1 MKRLLIGFAA
11 LTAAFAC
18 GAKDVSIELDAGAAK
33 RPFFADGVIPVGY
46 AADPKPGDEAAAL
59 ACRRAGAWLFHTSV
73 CDDATLAFLSEYGI
87 RIVLVIDGD
96 LKTAVATLTRVAA
109 GKYAHV
115 LAGVQLGTDP
125 TGGEDLAKWRAVL
138 SAVTRQKLKCPVAL
152 PVKDI
157 ESPILKRMKGYLG
170 AVTHLAVDL
179 RDTPAPF
186 EKLKRLSMQLESSPD
201 ASFKRFRLWAIAPG
215 RLPGTPAAEA
225 SSPATIAW
233 QTHWFMTA
241 FAIGQTDAVFFDR
254 PYGADDFGLLLRHLW
269 ATTARTQH
277 LVGGGESEA
286 IVKVATAA
294 TRKSATTEDD
304 LSLDDAESL
313 NVDDLAA
320 ALTAGTPL
328 TACAKVAEG
337 RIGDLQYLALLSDEK
352 PNSEDGTLGRMG
364 LLMVNT
370 SGEKVRVT
378 VKTNTKGGGTGTG
391 FRRRFVPDAK
401 TGGMS
406 VSLRERFG
414 AVKAEIEPG
423 EVTFVSFSI

>member
-1 MKRLLIGFAA
+1 MKRLVLGFAA
-11 LTAAFAC
+11 LAAVVC
-18 GAKDVSIELDAGAAK
+18 CAKDVTIDLDCNAAK
-33 RPFFADGVIPVGY
+33 RAFFSHGGIPIGY
-46 AADPKPGDEAAAL
+46 VDNPKAGDEAAVL
-59 ACRRAGAWLFHTSV
+59 ACRRAGAWMFHTSV
-73 CDDATLAFLSEYGI
+73 CDDATLAFLSKYGI
-87 RIVLVIDGD
+87 RIVLVLDGD
-96 LKTAVATLTRVAA
+96 LKSMIATLTRVCT
-109 GKYAHV
+109 GKSADAV
-115 LAGVQLGTDP
+115 AGVQLGSDP

-186 EKLKRLSMQLESSPD
+186 EKLKRLSMQLDGSPD

-241 FAIGQTDAVFFDR
+241 FAIGRTDAVFFDR

-352 PNSEDGTLGRMG
+352 PDSEEGTLGRMG

-378 VKTNTKGGGTGTG
+378 VKPNTKGGGTGTG

-414 AVKAEIEPG
+414 AVNEEVEPG